1 MRERSRESRE
11 LSNTSSALH
20 LYIFGITMRAVE
32 FRLLRYF
39 VAVADRLS
47 FTAAA
52 AQLHIAQPALS
63 RQIRQ
68 LEEEL
73 GVQLFSRNRRTVRLT
88 DAGRVLVEEA
98 RCLAFQHARFL
109 ECACRAKKGAIGLVR
124 VGVGFGLKGRFDPAV
139 IEHSKEFPGVQIA
152 SEYIPCDHQ
161 NEALKQGSIDV
172 GVVRGPI
179 DLMRL
184 VAEPIFEEKFV
195 VIFPRAHV
203 LAKRPRIKLRQLRR
217 EPLLLP
223 ERNPVSALH
232 DKTLELYRKAGVEP
246 KVIYTALWP
255 HAEAAW
261 LLVES
266 GKGIG
271 LGVIASCTRTFAD
284 GKLAFVPLD
293 EPDARIDVQVAWR
306 KGEASPAV
314 LAFLSTVRRV
324 FKPGSPAADPS
335 WEEVQQMIRSG
346 APQFKRAG

>member
-1 MRERSRESRE
+1 VNDLARVRE

-20 LYIFGITMRAVE
+20 LYTFGITIRAVE

-73 GVQLFSRNRRTVRLT
+73 GVQLFFRNRRTVRLT

-98 RCLAFQHARFL
+98 RCLAFQNERFL
-109 ECACRAKKGAIGLVR
+109 ECACQTRKGATGLVR
-124 VGVGFGLKGRFDPAV
+124 VGVGFGLQGRFDPAIV
-139 IEHSKEFPGVQIA
+139 GHSKEFPRVQIA

-161 NEALKQGSIDV
+161 SEALKQGRIDV
-172 GVVRGPI
+172 GIVRGSI
-179 DLMRL
+179 DLTCL
-184 VAEPIFEEKFV
+184 FAEPIFEEKFA
-195 VIFPRAHV
+195 VIFPRGHA
-203 LAKRPRIKLRQLRR
+203 LAKRPRIKLRQLRH

-223 ERNPVSALH
+223 ERIPVSALH

-246 KVIYTALWP
+246 KIIHTALWP

-271 LGVIASCTRTFAD
+271 LGVIAPCIRTFAD

-293 EPDARIDVQVAWR
+293 EPDARIDVHVAWR
-306 KGEASPAV
+306 KDEGSPSV
-314 LAFLSTVRRV
+314 LAFLNTVRRV
-324 FKPGSPAADPS
+324 FKPGSPAANPS
-335 WEEVQQMIRSG
+335 WKEVKEMIRSG